1 MPPTE
6 KCDNLSRFD
15 NAHYLPSACGVF
27 MKKGSAR
34 EDCAEGYWVYYYI
47 YPIYELS
54 ANIITRCLDGRC
66 NSIVFALIQCD
77 IRRGGGYLR
86 WIDFDGRTYDAWH
99 SRL

>member
-27 MKKGSAR
+27 MKKGSSR
-34 EDCAEGYWVYYYI
+34 EDCAESYWVYYYI

-54 ANIITRCLDGRC
+54 ANIIPRGLDGRC
-66 NSIVFALIQCD
+66 NSIICVLIQGD
-77 IRRGGGYLR
+77 IRRDGGYQQLK
-86 WIDFDGRTYDAWH
+86 DADDQTYGAWH
-99 SRL
+99 GRL